1 MWDGDLIPLRRWKL
15 CERSEDGSVR
25 YYIAILQAESR
36 SVFNTSQYA
45 ACMHALCGFWPME
58 PDGGGTFVAHHM
70 IFHSDMVTAMLRQMV
85 EHTGSNLPWPRLI
98 MSQSKQF
105 YRFSEYKTYASF
117 VLHRRSAMSADSSI
131 GDSALQERRPPVDG
145 TAPIPAAFQ
154 YHLLKTFGSG
164 GIRFRGGSEVV
175 EEMIRFCGVIDGGI
189 PYNTVRQFVKRKWV
203 EMAAAATPRKYQ
215 PVLHVPDGAHL
226 RDVCGDSE
234 DSLLITDPI
243 VPAYLQLD
251 HVYGLDGVD
260 LNLSQP
266 SMSQSG
272 STRKR
277 VDSKSSRHL
286 LHVVVS
292 GMEGLS
298 ASQTDAPPLL
308 LSSGDD
314 EDDRSPAQFEILPE
328 KES

>member
-1 MWDGDLIPLRRWKL
+1 M
-15 CERSEDGSVR
+15 R

-36 SVFNTSQYA
+36 SEFNSSQYA
-45 ACMHALCGFWPME
+45 ACMHALCGFWPRE

-70 IFHSDMVTAMLRQMV
+70 VFHVDMVAAMLRQMT

-98 MSQSKQF
+98 MSQSRQF

-117 VLHRRSAMSADSSI
+117 VLHRRSALTIDIASAAASERSSPP
-131 GDSALQERRPPVDG
+131 SERNQG
-145 TAPIPAAFQ
+145 ESGASTPAVFQ
-154 YHLLKTFGSG
+154 YHLLKNFGSG

-175 EEMIRFCGVIDGGI
+175 EEMIQFCGVIDGGI

-226 RDVCGDSE
+226 RDVCGDAE

-251 HVYGLDGVD
+251 HVYGLDGVE

-292 GMEGLS
+292 GMEEIQS
-298 ASQTDAPPLL
+298 SQTDGSSVLV
-308 LSSGDD
+308 SSGDD
-314 EDDRSPAQFEILPE
+314 DDDRSPGLVEISPE
-328 KES
+328 KNT